1 MLLVPVSV
9 VVLYHRGNNKKKESM
24 SSEEKS
30 ETSLKSEKSVKK
42 ERRGSIGKMF
52 GRSEK
57 TSNSVDS
64 DSTRPSPK
72 PSRRSSRDDV
82 FAEKEALVNEFPSV
96 GDKKMTKAELGQMM
110 ASTRADIEKRVN
122 KTDAHLYEQDQK
134 INQMS
139 MQVTSL
145 MKNSAMSS
153 QLLIDVHTWMR
164 AQQEQEGHQLDQG
177 FVSPSVQ
184 LRADKEDGNCP
195 SCTDVLFFW
204 RDS

>member
-1 MLLVPVSV
+1 M
-9 VVLYHRGNNKKKESM
+9 
-24 SSEEKS
+24 
-30 ETSLKSEKSVKK
+30 KK

-64 DSTRPSPK
+64 DSTRASPK
-72 PSRRSSRDDV
+72 PSRRSSRGDV
-82 FAEKEALVNEFPSV
+82 FAEEDALAKDLAPL
-96 GDKKMTKAELGQMM
+96 DKKMTKAELGQMM

-134 INQMS
+134 INQMG

-145 MKNSAMSS
+145 MKSSAMSS

-164 AQQEQEGHQLDQG
+164 DQQDQKNSGRHNQHQEQG
-177 FVSPSVQ
+177 FESPSVQ
-184 LRADKEDGNCP
+184 LLSEKEDPNCP
-195 SCTDVLFFW
+195 SCMDVFSFW